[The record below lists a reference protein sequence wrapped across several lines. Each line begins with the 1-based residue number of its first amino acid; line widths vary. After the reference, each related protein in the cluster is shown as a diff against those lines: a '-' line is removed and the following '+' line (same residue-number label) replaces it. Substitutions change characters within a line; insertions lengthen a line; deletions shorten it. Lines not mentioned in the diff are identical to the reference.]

1 MSQAVPQG
9 KTDRTKITVDEA
21 QKIVGKVMKRN
32 GTIVDFNIDKIA
44 NAILMA
50 MKSAEEGSKN
60 EAEIVAKKV
69 LTELARI
76 KSRYATFVPSV
87 EGIQDHVEKALMSD
101 DYTQTAKAYI
111 LYREK
116 RSQEREGAGYVV
128 PAEVREAVANS
139 SEYFGSSYQE
149 FIFYRTYSRWR
160 DDLGRRETWMEAI
173 DRYMDFMRENLD
185 QDQLTEAEVAE
196 VRQAMLDMEIM
207 PSMRLLW
214 SAGKAARESNVWA
227 YNCSYLAPTRL
238 RDFPEMMYVLMCGAG
253 LGYSVEAENVG
264 QLPQIK
270 KQTGEKLETHV
281 VGDSKE
287 GWADAFLLA
296 LETWYA
302 GKDIEFD
309 YSEVRPKGARLNT
322 AGGTASG
329 PQPLKNLIS
338 FSREKIL
345 ERQGKRLRT
354 IDVHDIICKIGEIVV
369 SGGVR
374 RSALISLS
382 DLGDENMRDA
392 KKGRFFDT
400 EPQRA
405 MANNSAVY
413 EEKPS
418 PGTFLSEWTALV
430 KSNSGERGIFNRAGL
445 EEQLP
450 ERRREIFR
458 EKKASGEM
466 SFRPGVNPCGE
477 IILQSR
483 QFCNLTNV
491 VIRKGDSV
499 EELKRRTRL
508 ASLLGTYQATL
519 TDFKYLSDDW
529 KQNCDQERLL
539 GVAFTGYYDNKAVQA
554 DKVMEE
560 LKGEAVAAN
569 EKYAKK
575 MGISKSTCVTTVKPS
590 GNSSQLTDTASGMH
604 PRYAPYYIRRVRISA
619 TDPLFKL
626 MKEEGVPYH
635 PEVGQTKDTANT
647 FVLEFPLKAPEG
659 AVTTGDVS
667 ALDLLHEWKRIK
679 EHYTEHN
686 PSITISVGD
695 DEWIEVANFLYKN
708 WDIVG
713 GLSFLPRTDHVYEL
727 APYEKITKEEY
738 DKRIAEMP
746 EVDFAKLSAI
756 EATDNTEGSKEF
768 ACVAGECPI

>member
-1 MSQAVPQG
+1 MPQTTS
-9 KTDRTKITVDEA
+9 KDSDTSSVSVEEA
-21 QKIVGKVMKRN
+21 QKIVGKVMKRD

-44 NAILMA
+44 NAILAA
-50 MKSAEEGSKN
+50 MKEAEEGSKQ
-60 EAEIVAKKV
+60 EAEKVAKNV

-76 KSRYATFVPSV
+76 KQRYSTFVPSV
-87 EGIQDHVEKALMSD
+87 EGIQDHVEKALMRA
-101 DYTQTAKAYI
+101 DYPQTAKSYI
-111 LYREK
+111 LYRQE
-116 RSQEREGAGYVV
+116 RAQEREGQNYVV
-128 PAEVREAVANS
+128 PDEVKEAVAKS

-160 DDLGRRETWMEAI
+160 DDLGRRETWTEAI
-173 DRYMDFMRENLD
+173 DRYMDFMEENLGD
-185 QDQLTEAEVAE
+185 KLTEDEYKE
-196 VRQAMLDMEIM
+196 VREGMLNMEIM
-207 PSMRLLW
+207 PSMRLMW
-214 SAGKAARESNVWA
+214 SAGQAARESNVWA
-227 YNCSYLAPTRL
+227 YNCSYIAPTRL
-238 RDFPEMMYVLMCGAG
+238 RDFPEIMYILMCGAG
-253 LGYSVEAENVG
+253 LGFTVEAENVG

-270 KQTGEKLETHV
+270 KQTGEKLDTHI

-287 GWADAFLLA
+287 GWADAFLHG

-302 GKDIEFD
+302 GKDVEFD
-309 YSEVRPKGARLNT
+309 YSEVRPKGARLKT

-329 PQPLKNLIS
+329 PEPLKNLMK
-338 FSREKIL
+338 FAREKIL
-345 ERQGKRLRT
+345 QRQGKRLKT

-382 DLGDENMRDA
+382 DLGDEDMRDA
-392 KKGRFFDT
+392 KKGRFFDH
-400 EPQRA
+400 EPQRT

-430 KSNSGERGIFNRAGL
+430 KSQSGERGIFNRGGL
-445 EEQLP
+445 ETQLP
-450 ERRREIFR
+450 ERRVKVFQEKREDPN
-458 EKKASGEM
+458 SYYM
-466 SFRPGVNPCGE
+466 PGVNPCGE

-491 VIRKGDSV
+491 IIRKGDDV
-499 EELKRRTRL
+499 ETLKRRVRL

-519 TDFKYLSDDW
+519 TDFGYISDEW
-529 KQNCDQERLL
+529 KENCEQERLL
-539 GVAFTGYYDNKAVQA
+539 GVAFTGYYDNKAVRDDEA
-554 DKVMEE
+554 MEE
-560 LKGEAVAAN
+560 LKDEAVEAN
-569 EKYAKK
+569 KEYAKK
-575 MGISKSTCVTTVKPS
+575 LGIKQSTCVTTVKPS
-590 GNSSQLTDTASGMH
+590 GNSSQLTNTASGMH
-604 PRYAPYYIRRVRISA
+604 PRYASYYIRRVRISD
-619 TDPLFKL
+619 TDPLLKL
-626 MKEEGVPYH
+626 MREEGVPCH
-635 PEVGQTKDTANT
+635 PEVGQTEENAST

-659 AVTTGDVS
+659 AVTSDDVS

-686 PSITISVGD
+686 PSITIYVGD
-695 DEWIEVANFLYKN
+695 DEWIEVANFLYEN
-708 WDIVG
+708 WEIVG

-727 APYEKITKEEY
+727 APYEPISKEEY
-738 DKRIAEMP
+738 EELASKMP

>member
-1 MSQAVPQG
+1 MSQSASQLGEG
-9 KTDRTKITVDEA
+9 KRNVSVDEA
-21 QKIVGKVMKRN
+21 EKIIGKVMKRD
-32 GTIVDFNIDKIA
+32 GAIVDFNIDNIA
-44 NAILMA
+44 NAIFSA
-50 MKSAEEGSKN
+50 MKETEEGSKSA
-60 EAEIVAKKV
+60 AEKVAKRV
-69 LTELARI
+69 LTELVRI
-76 KSRYATFVPSV
+76 KERYATFVPSV
-87 EGIQDHVEKALMSD
+87 EGIQDHVEKALMRAD
-101 DYTQTAKAYI
+101 FPQTAKAYI

-116 RSQEREGAGYVV
+116 RSQEREQKTYVV
-128 PAEVREAVANS
+128 PEEVKQAVAES
-139 SEYFGSSYQE
+139 SQYFGSSYQE

-160 DDLGRRETWMEAI
+160 DDLGRRETWTEAI
-173 DRYMDFMRENLD
+173 DRYMDFMRENVGNKI
-185 QDQLTEAEVAE
+185 TESEYKE

-214 SAGKAARESNVWA
+214 SSGKAARESNVWA

-238 RDFPEMMYVLMCGAG
+238 RDFPEMMYILMCGAG
-253 LGYSVEAENVG
+253 LGYSVETENIG
-264 QLPQIK
+264 QLPQII
-270 KQTGEKLETHV
+270 KQTGEQLETHV
-281 VGDSKE
+281 VADNKE
-287 GWADAFLLA
+287 GWADAFLHG

-309 YSEVRPKGARLNT
+309 YSKVRPKGARLKT

-329 PQPLKNLIS
+329 PQPLKNLMA

-345 ERQGKRLRT
+345 ARQGKRLST

-382 DLGDENMRDA
+382 DLGDEDMRDA

-430 KSNSGERGIFNRAGL
+430 KSNSGERGIFNRGGL

-450 ERRREIFR
+450 ERRAKIFR
-458 EKKASGEM
+458 EKEENGDM

-491 VIRKGDSV
+491 VIRKGDTV
-499 EELKRRTRL
+499 KELKRRMRL

-519 TDFKYLSDDW
+519 TKFKYLSEEW

-539 GVAFTGYYDNKAVQA
+539 GVAFTGYYDNEAVRD

-560 LKGEAVAAN
+560 LKNEAVAAN
-569 EKYAKK
+569 DKYAERL
-575 MGISKSTCVTTVKPS
+575 GISKSTCVTTVKPS

-604 PRYAPYYIRRVRISA
+604 PRYAPYYIRRVRISD

-626 MKEEGVPYH
+626 MKEEGVSYQ
-635 PEVGQTKDTANT
+635 PEVGQTEDTANT

-659 AVTTGDVS
+659 AITTKDVS
-667 ALDLLHEWKRIK
+667 ALDLLKEWRRVK

-708 WDIVG
+708 WETVG
-713 GLSFLPRTDHVYEL
+713 GLSFLPRTDHVYDL
-727 APYEKITKEEY
+727 APYEPISKEEY
-738 DKRIAEMP
+738 EEMVSQVP
-746 EVDFAKLSAI
+746 DVDFAKLSAI

-768 ACVAGECPI
+768 ACVSGECPI